1 MWKVFQVNVEWIQA
15 RHRKECI
22 AWSHWLKIL
31 HLHLFVNM
39 ENEDSK
45 NHTKQDPMAISDVG
59 FGQEKK
65 EDEEF
70 HLSSYTLLYCLT
82 FYN

>member
-1 MWKVFQVNVEWIQA
+1 
-15 RHRKECI
+15 
-22 AWSHWLKIL
+22 
-31 HLHLFVNM
+31 M

-70 HLSSYTLLYCLT
+70 YLSSYTLLYCLT